1 MIQRAL
7 GDCMTGAIIGPV
19 TLEDWLNGAPA
30 IRRHLFDTP
39 RRRLRQTNALAC
51 YGLLGAAQLLC

>member
-7 GDCMTGAIIGPV
+7 ADCMAGAIIGPV
-19 TLEDWLNGAPA
+19 TLQCWLDGAPA

-39 RRRLRQTNALAC
+39 RRRLRQTHALASR
-51 YGLLGAAQLLC
+51 GLLGAARLVS